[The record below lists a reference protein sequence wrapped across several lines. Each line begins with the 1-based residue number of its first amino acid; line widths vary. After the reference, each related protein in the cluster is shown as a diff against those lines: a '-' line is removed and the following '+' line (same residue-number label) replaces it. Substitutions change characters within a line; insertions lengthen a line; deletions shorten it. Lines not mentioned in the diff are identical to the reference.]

1 MFTQWNQIEDWIK
14 DAGFKHW
21 IFYVNNPDKRADGD
35 RSNDKILDSKFF
47 AGDTDQKLELTRK
60 MLEAFGKRCYGVAYQ
75 SDTATTGGCWCEVD
89 LSGAGQQQSM
99 MQQMIQQMPASGVGT
114 VDEAALTAKIRKE
127 ILTEMKAEK
136 LEADR
141 KALDAE
147 RREFQ
152 REKNSAIGLLVGYLK
167 PVFDAKVAGL
177 IPGSGQQPMR
187 NVAGL
192 IPGQQPMRNVAG
204 VDSDEDVEASR
215 IVAPEQE
222 AEVVEED
229 FSDEEAQKL
238 NDLMVRFKKVEPQYL
253 ELIEVVVAMAEYGDS
268 IYTMA
273 KGVLLA
279 NK

>member
-99 MQQMIQQMPASGVGT
+99 MQQMVTQMPAAGVGT

-177 IPGSGQQPMR
+177 IPG
-187 NVAGL
+187 
-192 IPGQQPMRNVAG
+192 QQPMRNVAG

-215 IVAPEQE
+215 IVAPKQE

-253 ELIEVVVAMAEYGDS
+253 ELIEAVVAMAESGDS
-268 IYTMA
+268 TYTMA